1 MSDSQISERKRLANQ
16 RNAQKSTGPRTIE
29 GKKRSSQNAITHGLF
44 TRDTVVEGEDKA
56 EFKMLRRDFINVLKP
71 QDYLEL
77 SFVDDIVNTRWKLIR
92 YQRAEFERYVAAE
105 ADNIKTL
112 RQTYIDQMGSP
123 RLAEPVFEQEK
134 KEYLESGRE
143 RAAMAMAV
151 LLDQKWKRLERLADY
166 EQRMQRMISRSMR
179 ELQQLRKNRLEFDGL
194 PDSPFLEE
202 EEKETADET
211 NPTPSPGTPGEGGGE
226 GSSSNS
232 DAAPEDGQS
241 PHPTLSRSTGRGDEV
256 ADATQQNEAIASTSE
271 VSEQNEPTTPPSA
284 DSIDDSVCWTV
295 PRLAIG

>member
-16 RNAQKSTGPRTIE
+16 QNAQKSTGPRTIE

-123 RLAEPVFEQEK
+123 RLA
-134 KEYLESGRE
+134 
-143 RAAMAMAV
+143 
-151 LLDQKWKRLERLADY
+151 
-166 EQRMQRMISRSMR
+166 
-179 ELQQLRKNRLEFDGL
+179 
-194 PDSPFLEE
+194 DSL
-202 EEKETADET
+202 
-211 NPTPSPGTPGEGGGE
+211 S
-226 GSSSNS
+226 
-232 DAAPEDGQS
+232 
-241 PHPTLSRSTGRGDEV
+241 LSRYPGRG
-256 ADATQQNEAIASTSE
+256 
-271 VSEQNEPTTPPSA
+271 
-284 DSIDDSVCWTV
+284 
-295 PRLAIG
+295 RG